1 MENELPYFTQVNEPV
16 ELSKHPELVERLEIV
31 CDDDYYNYSHQ
42 IVNNIWNKDNPCI
55 VFRNIV
61 KFTNI
66 ISAYFYSVSVETEYW
81 IQFAKNCKRLKFL
94 SLDLFEGKYSSDYFH
109 FEEEAF
115 ESLMKIPTLE
125 KVNLTFLRTDFFP
138 KGSPTETGNE
148 MMQKQSNI
156 KDLKVAWWLNKY
168 DSDEFDIK
176 YPDGDYYTYGLSEE
190 FVDSFARNIGT
201 YIHLEKL
208 EINIDIPDE
217 NTNDAILNS
226 IIEGCPKL
234 EYLSMISIIN
244 SCCKLE
250 TFIKLVNMPCM
261 KSLSIYIND
270 DGFEDIQLSL
280 LEQSRLQKL
289 EHLVINHFFTAKCP
303 LYDQIFKILKEKCT
317 IDFVFCEYN
326 LFGRFRK

>member
-42 IVNNIWNKDNPCI
+42 IWNKDNPCI

-61 KFTNI
+61 KFTNV

-190 FVDSFARNIGT
+190 FVDSFIRNIGT

-208 EINIDIPDE
+208 EINIIDISNE
-217 NTNDAILNS
+217 NTDDVLNS
-226 IIEGCPKL
+226 IIKGCPKL
-234 EYLSMISIIN
+234 EYLSMQN
-244 SCCKLE
+244 SCKLE

-261 KSLSIYIND
+261 KSLTIYIND
-270 DGFEDIQLSL
+270 DGFEDLQLSL
-280 LEQSRLQKL
+280 LEQSRRLPKL
-289 EHLVINHFFTAKCP
+289 EYLVINHFFTAKYP
-303 LYDQIFKILKEKCT
+303 SLYDQIFKILKEKCT

-326 LFGRFRK
+326 QYGKRGRFIPG